1 MTRYIQQKDGPT
13 EINVRD
19 YTGDGSTVQFEITQN
34 QTKNKIIVTLNGIV
48 QEPTTDYN
56 TQIIGVSTTVLF
68 GVAPTIA
75 DQIQIKEMPI

>member
-1 MTRYIQQKDGPT
+1 MTRYIQDKDKPT

-19 YTGDGSTVQFEITQN
+19 YTGDGSTLQFEITQN

-56 TQIIGVSTTVLF
+56 TQIIGASTSVLF

-75 DQIQIKEMPI
+75 DKIQIKEMPI